1 MVGAFLKNQAGV
13 MGMGDLRIPERRL
26 ACGIWPR
33 RISLSIRQ
41 PVAFPASA
49 RLDRGMSAFI
59 DEVSITLLAGD
70 GGNGAVTFRREKH
83 VPRGGP
89 DGGDGGRGGS
99 VVFETDTNLSTL
111 LDFRPGKRYKAQR
124 GGDGLGKDQF
134 GKNGDDLVLKVPV
147 GTQVQNAETG
157 EVLADLTRYPQ
168 REVVGVGGRG
178 GKGNAH
184 FVNSVQQAPKFGEKG
199 EPGEEIAVRLH
210 LKLLADVGLLG
221 FPNVGKSTLLS
232 RVSAAKPKIADYP
245 FTTLIPNLGVVRVT
259 DYQNFV
265 MADIPGIIENA
276 SEGAGLGIQFLKH
289 LERTRI
295 LLHLLDVAD
304 VSGRDPLDDYAII
317 NRELAAFSAEL
328 AALPQIIVLSR
339 IDVVSDKSLYAP
351 LVAHFQELGLA
362 VFPVSSVTGE
372 GLEPLIYHVWRELQ
386 KIPLHGAA
394 TEGENGGP
402 VRITLDAVK
411 GQSDDPKNF
420 TIARDKT
427 TDVLVVSGKAL
438 ERIIAM
444 TDMENEDA
452 VRRLQRRLERLGV
465 FQKLKEAG
473 AEQGDTV
480 RIRTVEFD
488 YIDEDA
494 PDEIEGGDGELDDE
508 ELI

>member
-1 MVGAFLKNQAGV
+1 
-13 MGMGDLRIPERRL
+13 
-26 ACGIWPR
+26 
-33 RISLSIRQ
+33 
-41 PVAFPASA
+41 
-49 RLDRGMSAFI
+49 MSVFI
-59 DEVSITLLAGD
+59 DEVSIHLLAGD

-99 VVFETDTNLSTL
+99 VVFETDPNLSTL
-111 LDFRPGKRYKAQR
+111 IDFRPGKKYRAQR
-124 GGDGLGKDQF
+124 GGDGLGKKQY

-147 GTQVQNAETG
+147 GTQVQDAETG
-157 EVLADLTRYPQ
+157 EVLTDLARFPQ
-168 REVVGVGGRG
+168 SEVVGMGGRG
-178 GKGNAH
+178 GKGNTH

-199 EPGEEIAVRLH
+199 EPGEEISVRLH

-259 DYQNFV
+259 DFQNFV

-276 SEGAGLGIQFLKH
+276 HQGAGLGIQFLKH

-304 VSGRDPLDDYAII
+304 VTGRDPLEDYAII
-317 NRELAAFSAEL
+317 NRELAAFSADL
-328 AALPQIIVLSR
+328 AALPQIVVLSR
-339 IDVVSDKSLYAP
+339 IDVVPDKTSYAP
-351 LVAHFQELGLA
+351 LIAHFENLGLS
-362 VFPVSSVTGE
+362 VFPISSVTGE
-372 GLEPLIYHVWRELQ
+372 GIEPLIYHVWGELQ
-386 KIPLHGAA
+386 KMPLHAA
-394 TEGENGGP
+394 EDGEAGGP
-402 VRITLDAVK
+402 VRITLDAK
-411 GQSDDPKNF
+411 ASDDNDPKKY
-420 TIARDKT
+420 TIERDRQ
-427 TDVLVVSGKAL
+427 DVLIVSGKGL

-452 VRRLQRRLERLGV
+452 VRRLQRRLERIGV
-465 FQKLKEAG
+465 FKKLKEAG

-494 PDEIEGGDGELDDE
+494 PDEIEGGDGEMDEDDY
-508 ELI
+508 

>member
-1 MVGAFLKNQAGV
+1 M
-13 MGMGDLRIPERRL
+13 
-26 ACGIWPR
+26 
-33 RISLSIRQ
+33 
-41 PVAFPASA
+41 
-49 RLDRGMSAFI
+49 
-59 DEVSITLLAGD
+59 AGD

-99 VVFETDTNLSTL
+99 IVFETDPNVSTL
-111 LDFRPGKRYKAQR
+111 LDFRPGKRYKAGR

-147 GTQVQNAETG
+147 GTQVQNPETG
-157 EVLADLTRYPQ
+157 EVLADLIRFPQ
-168 REVVGVGGRG
+168 REIVSVGGRG

-184 FVNSVQQAPKFGEKG
+184 FVNSVQQAPKFAENG
-199 EPGEEIAVRLH
+199 EPGEVIPVRLH

-245 FTTLIPNLGVVRVT
+245 FTTLVPNLGVVRVT

-265 MADIPGIIENA
+265 MADIPGLIENA

-289 LERTRI
+289 LERTRL
-295 LLHLLDVAD
+295 LLHLLDVAE
-304 VSGRDPLDDYAII
+304 VTGREPLDDYAII
-317 NRELAAFSAEL
+317 NRELAAFSADL

-339 IDVVSDKSLYAP
+339 IDTVADKSDYAP
-351 LVAHFQELGLA
+351 LIEHFKNLGLP

-372 GLEPLIYHVWRELQ
+372 GIEPLIYYVWGELQ
-386 KIPLHGAA
+386 KMPARYDESV
-394 TEGENGGP
+394 EGGGP
-402 VRITLDAVK
+402 VRITLQAK
-411 GQSDDPKNF
+411 EADDPKNF
-420 TIARDKT
+420 TIARDKE
-427 TDVLVVSGKAL
+427 DVLVVSGKAL

-465 FQKLKEAG
+465 FRKLKEAG

-494 PDEIEGGDGELDDE
+494 PDEIEGGDGEASGDE
-508 ELI
+508 E